1 MAFTPRRLMQGAG
14 SPAAS
19 VDAQFNYVTMLLHGD
34 GTNGARNNTFLD
46 SSTNTFSI
54 TQNGNTSQGSFSPY
68 GPNWSNFFGGSSSI
82 TAPDSS
88 AFDYGSGDF
97 TLECWIFPTTTNSS
111 TLLTAQTSGGIY
123 GPCNLFFSSG
133 ALELYSSSNGSSFD
147 VASGASVGTPAVNQ
161 WSHVAVSRSGTSIR
175 CFLNGTV
182 TSTTTSSATLM
193 NATGTFQIASR
204 NGSEFYSGYVSNFR
218 VVKGTAVYTG
228 SFTPSTTPLTA
239 ISGTSLL
246 TCADNR
252 FLDDSTN
259 NFTITVNGTPSVQR
273 FNPFGTATA
282 YSTAVIG
289 GSAYIDNNGYLG
301 CGSQSAYALGTGDFT
316 INAWIYPTIATNYT
330 VILDTRGSGGS
341 AGWALAMD
349 GAKTIYF
356 YSAVTF
362 SVVVTSVIGAVNLN
376 AWTHVT
382 VTRTSGTNRLYLN
395 GVLVN
400 TASNSDNYS
409 YNTLTCG
416 YSAAGG
422 VERYYG
428 YMSDVQ
434 VIKGTAVA
442 PTLPT
447 APVATSGGTSVLLNF
462 QNGAIFDNAMMN
474 DLETTANGTAQI
486 STSVVKYGTG
496 SINNNGTTS
505 YPSGT
510 ATKLRLRPNP
520 NFSFGTGDFTV
531 EGWFYQTTIG
541 STYQSI
547 LEINNH
553 LGADGILFIG
563 NTSGVACVYAAG
575 TGGGGFVA
583 QQATTAN
590 VWQHIAFV
598 RNNGT
603 LRTYVNGVSTSS
615 KTGFTLN
622 IQCTTA
628 LTIGGEFTNNGD
640 YNYYGYIDDFRVTRY
655 ARYTANFT
663 PPTKAFFDTGPV

>member
-1 MAFTPRRLMQGAG
+1 MQGAG
-14 SPAAS
+14 AGAQTKDS
-19 VDAQFNYVTMLLHGD
+19 QFNYVSMLLHGD

-46 SSTNTFSI
+46 GSTNTFSI
-54 TQNGNTSQGSFSPY
+54 APNGNTSQGSFSPY
-68 GPNWSNFFGGSSSI
+68 GPNWSNYFSGSSNLSVPNNAVFTLTADFTIECWFFQTGAFQDRLIISKWPTEYYIYTRANGVIGFAWGPYNASGMFGIGGIVQSGNNGFALNTWTHVAAVRNSNTFTLYVNGVSI
-82 TAPDSS
+82 STATFSTGGTDSGEPVTIG
-88 AFDYGSGDF
+88 DYGSGGYAF
-97 TLECWIFPTTTNSS
+97 AGYI
-111 TLLTAQTSGGIY
+111 
-123 GPCNLFFSSG
+123 
-133 ALELYSSSNGSSFD
+133 SN
-147 VASGASVGTPAVNQ
+147 A
-161 WSHVAVSRSGTSIR
+161 RI
-175 CFLNGTV
+175 
-182 TSTTTSSATLM
+182 
-193 NATGTFQIASR
+193 
-204 NGSEFYSGYVSNFR
+204 
-218 VVKGTAVYTG
+218 VKGTAVYTAN
-228 SFTPSTTPLTA
+228 FTPSTTPLTA

-252 FLDDSTN
+252 FIDDSTN
-259 NFTITVNGTPSVQR
+259 NFTITSTATSVQR

-282 YSTAVIG
+282 YSTGVIG
-289 GSAYIDNNGYLG
+289 GSGFFDGNGDYLTATLTG
-301 CGSQSAYALGTGDFT
+301 QAFATSNFTMECWAYATSLTETYNGLTGSRPNSADGST
-316 INAWIYPTIATNYT
+316 TNYSFG
-330 VILDTRGSGGS
+330 VQSNGSV
-341 AGWALAMD
+341 
-349 GAKTIYF
+349 YF
-356 YSAVTF
+356 YSGSF
-362 SVVVTSVIGAVNLN
+362 LVTSSVGAIKLNSWNHIALVRSGTGSSQSVIYVNGVSAGTGTISNNLSGTSFAIGALASGQEPFTGYITDVRLN
-376 AWTHVT
+376 
-382 VTRTSGTNRLYLN
+382 
-395 GVLVN
+395 N
-400 TASNSDNYS
+400 TAVY
-409 YNTLTCG
+409 T
-416 YSAAGG
+416 
-422 VERYYG
+422 
-428 YMSDVQ
+428 
-434 VIKGTAVA
+434 TAFT
-442 PTLPT
+442 PPT
-447 APVATSGGTSVLLNF
+447 APLTAISGTALLANF
-462 QNGAIFDNAMMN
+462 TNAAIFDNAMMHN
-474 DLETTANGTAQI
+474 LETTANGTAQI

-505 YPSGT
+505 FPSGT

-615 KTGFTLN
+615 QAGFTLN

-628 LTIGGEFTNNGD
+628 LTIGGEFSGD
-640 YNYYGYIDDFRVTRY
+640 GNYNYYGYIDDFRVTRY